1 MAIILAAMAL
11 SIFPRR
17 ARRYSGLASALVLL
31 GCGAAFAADA
41 PVSGDEAIETAV
53 NEPRPLWEVGLAA
66 GGGTYANYPAS
77 NDYRFIALPLPYFIY
92 RGGFLRSDANG
103 PRLHVQS
110 ANVEWELSG
119 TAEIASRSQ
128 SGARKGMPRLDN
140 LLEGGPKARV
150 TLFRPSTD
158 SRWFVDLPLRAAIT
172 TNFSSRLDSRGV
184 AFSPDIVY
192 EDKSII
198 GSPWG
203 GRFSLGATIT
213 TSGLQRYWYQVDPQF
228 ATPERP
234 AYQAHSGYLEST
246 MSFTVFRAITPHLNI
261 ILSGDLNLYDGAA
274 NRYSPL
280 FKDKSGYSLFG
291 GFAWS
296 VWQSE
301 QREHESD

>member
-1 MAIILAAMAL
+1 MAIILAAMAQK
-11 SIFPRR
+11 FPRS
-17 ARRYSGLASALVLL
+17 ALRYSALASALVLF
-31 GCGAAFAADA
+31 GCRGAFAGDA

-77 NDYRFIALPLPYFIY
+77 SDYRFIALPLPYFIY
-92 RGGFLRSDANG
+92 RGGLLRSDANG
-103 PRLHVQS
+103 PRLHAQS
-110 ANVEWELSG
+110 ANIEWELSG
-119 TAEIASRSQ
+119 TAEIASSSQ

-150 TLFRPSTD
+150 TIFRPSTD

-184 AFSPDIVY
+184 TFSPSIVY

-198 GSPWG
+198 GSRWG
-203 GRFSLGATIT
+203 GRLSLGATTT

-228 ATPERP
+228 VTPERP
-234 AYQAHSGYLEST
+234 AYQAHSGYLGST
-246 MSFTVFRAITPHLNI
+246 LSLTVFRAITPHLNI
-261 ILSGDLNLYDGAA
+261 ILSGDLNSYEGAA
-274 NRYSPL
+274 NQDSPL
-280 FKDKSGYSLFG
+280 FKDKTGYSLFG

-296 VWQSE
+296 IWQSE
-301 QREHESD
+301 RREHGSD